1 MNDGP
6 GTTTTEALLATL
18 RAATGHPQLE
28 FHEPP
33 TSLSGGFYAEMLRF
47 RLDDAPSPLDG
58 DLVARIVPDPVLGAW
73 EGLIQREVTAQGF
86 ATPAVRLIATDASP
100 LGRFLIVMDH
110 VDGTPPIAGLSIRTI
125 AGQIPNLVR
134 RLPDQLA
141 AVAASLHALDPEP
154 LAQQLADLGLPISTT
169 TGGFVA
175 QQVALAEAVGQRE
188 LVDAGERLIAREP
201 TSTKRVISHGDLHP
215 FNILVTD
222 EGPVL
227 IDWTVARLA
236 HPAFTLAFT
245 DLMLSHP
252 PIPLPRAGA
261 AVLGPVGRGMAKR
274 FLRRYQALAAPAGQV
289 TEAELDWHR
298 GVHSLRILVELARW
312 DAAGTRPTHGHPWL
326 VLEPTARAELGLA
339 PT

>member
-6 GTTTTEALLATL
+6 STATTDALLATL

-110 VDGTPPIAGLSIRTI
+110 VDGKPPIAGLSIATI

-154 LAQQLADLGLPISTT
+154 LADQLADLGLPISTT
-169 TGGFVA
+169 AAGFAA
-175 QQVALAEAVGQRE
+175 QQVALAAAVGQRD
-188 LVDAGERLIAREP
+188 LADAGERLIEREP
-201 TSTKRVISHGDLHP
+201 PSTKRVISHGDLHP

-261 AVLGPVGRGMAKR
+261 AVLRPVGRGMAKR
-274 FLRRYQALAAPAGQV
+274 FLRRYQALVSPAGQV

-298 GVHSLRILVELARW
+298 GVHALRILVELARW

-326 VLEPTARAELGLA
+326 VLEPVARTELGLPPA
-339 PT
+339 